1 MKIPALDF
9 MMPGFPRCGTT
20 TITHLL
26 SEHPGIFIT
35 TPKEPGFF
43 KPKNYQKRQSWRDY
57 AQLFDGADPQ
67 AKQGEGTVTYTTSWP
82 PELADPKEVYRHY
95 PKLKLIFLMRDP
107 VERIVSQWI
116 NKTQQNYP
124 KDIPVFGRCTTHYSI
139 FLNTSRYWNHIT
151 RWLEYFDDE
160 QVLAIC
166 LEQFKENPRQL
177 IQMLEDF
184 LDVRRYEYDFQTRL
198 NASNVARRD
207 SNFERYI
214 KRNEFAYKAAQLAK
228 QVLPLDWVHKLLKS
242 DQTVQ
247 WDEDTLRWV
256 RKEPDSDSRAAL
268 EYADLNPSYWPKMF
282 PDESERS

>member
-1 MKIPALDF
+1 
-9 MMPGFPRCGTT
+9 
-20 TITHLL
+20 
-26 SEHPGIFIT
+26 
-35 TPKEPGFF
+35 
-43 KPKNYQKRQSWRDY
+43 
-57 AQLFDGADPQ
+57 
-67 AKQGEGTVTYTTSWP
+67 
-82 PELADPKEVYRHY
+82 
-95 PKLKLIFLMRDP
+95 
-107 VERIVSQWI
+107 
-116 NKTQQNYP
+116 
-124 KDIPVFGRCTTHYSI
+124 
-139 FLNTSRYWNHIT
+139 
-151 RWLEYFDDE
+151 
-160 QVLAIC
+160 VLAIC